1 MVHRLHIERSRMIEK
16 PNISDEK
23 IIIALDKYYSIQASE
38 VKFLPIG
45 NDSSAF
51 AYRVETKNHT
61 LYFLKIKKGISNP
74 AGLFVPRFLKEKGIA
89 QVLAPL
95 PTRAQE
101 LSVNVDEFVFI
112 LYPFILGNEA
122 MEVGMSDNQWTEF
135 GSVLKEIHF
144 TRLPSDIARLV
155 RREDFVPKWSCLA
168 LEMQKQVDAGRFD
181 DLYQKELAVFW
192 KDKKEIIQAVIE
204 RAELIGKNLQQAD
217 LEFVLCHAD
226 IHTANILITNEQ
238 NMFIV
243 DWDDTLFAPKERDLM
258 HVLEENRIHTRE
270 ERIFFAGYGDIEIN
284 PLALAYYRYEWC
296 VQEIGDFGERV
307 FLTKDIGERTSQDAV
322 DGFMK
327 LFSQGDVIEAA
338 FNTPFE
344 SEIRN
349 NS

>member
-1 MVHRLHIERSRMIEK
+1 MIEK
-16 PNISDEK
+16 PDIRDERIITALNENYSVQISRIE
-23 IIIALDKYYSIQASE
+23 
-38 VKFLPIG
+38 FLPIG
-45 NDSSAF
+45 NDATEFS
-51 AYRVETKNHT
+51 YRVDARDGNS
-61 LYFLKIKKGISNP
+61 YFLKLKTNLSNL
-74 AGLFVPRFLKEKGIA
+74 AALFVPRFLKDHGIE
-89 QVLAPL
+89 QIVAPI
-95 PTRAQE
+95 PTRTQKLVE
-101 LSVNVDEFVFI
+101 EIDGFPLI
-112 LYPFILGNEA
+112 LYPFISGNEA
-122 MEVGMSDNQWTEF
+122 MKVGMSDVQWTEF

-168 LEMQKQVDAGRFD
+168 LELQKQVDAGRFD